1 MNKPPVNVASGP
13 AQETA
18 ASQKSGPGCR
28 VLNPDFLKGTA
39 HAPGV
44 YLMKDDRGRVLYVG
58 KARDL
63 RRRLASYARI
73 PAGATSKTAVM
84 VARIGSVATIITRT
98 EKEALILEA
107 ALIKKHRPRYN
118 ILLRDDKNYPYI
130 KLTVNETWP
139 RLVMTRRRRKD
150 GARYFGPFSSA
161 AAMWETLHY
170 LNSLFPLRRCPG
182 KELKKRSRPCLN
194 QQMQRCLAPC
204 CHQVEPDRYREMV
217 RGVLM
222 VLEGRDRELVRDL
235 EAKMKSAAAE
245 LDFEEAALCR
255 DRIRALRKT
264 LEKQVMV
271 AGHFRDQ
278 DVFGFCRRDQA
289 VSISVVSVRNG
300 QVSGHCSFYLAEPVG
315 DDPGILAEL
324 LRRYYGAGRPVV
336 AEILLPFAPLEEESL
351 CEWLADLR
359 PGRVVCRVPKR
370 GDQLKLVRI
379 ARTNA
384 EKNFAELK
392 ARARSWATTA
402 EIMVGLLRLK
412 RTPDRVECLD
422 ISNISG
428 EQAVG
433 ALVSFVNGRKNTPGF
448 RHYKIRTIAGPDDY
462 GMMAEVLGR
471 RFGKGASPAERPD
484 LLVLDGGKGQLN
496 VAKKILAELG
506 LEQDI
511 ELVAIAKKRGRTG
524 NRDRLFRPG
533 RKNPL
538 LLPAHGPVLLFL
550 MRVRDEAHRYGINF
564 HRRWRRRDTL
574 GSELDGLA
582 GIGPARKRALLT
594 RFGSLDKVRQ
604 ASVAELAATP
614 GVGPQLA
621 RQVRDFFRSD
631 PGPAR

>member
-1 MNKPPVNVASGP
+1 MTESSAFSGS
-13 AQETA
+13 A
-18 ASQKSGPGCR
+18 PGCG
-28 VLNPDFLKGTA
+28 VLNQDFLKSTA

-44 YLMKDDRGRVLYVG
+44 YLMKDDRGRVIYVG

-63 RRRLASYARI
+63 RKRLASYARI
-73 PAGATSKTAVM
+73 PDTATSKTAVM
-84 VARIGSVATIITRT
+84 VAKVGSVATIITRT

-130 KLTVNETWP
+130 KVTVNETWP
-139 RLVMTRRRRKD
+139 RLVMTRRRQRD
-150 GARYFGPFSSA
+150 GSRYFGPFSSA

-170 LNSLFPLRRCPG
+170 LNSLFPLRRCKG

-204 CHQVEPDRYREMV
+204 CDHVEAEKYRQLV
-217 RGVLM
+217 KGVLM

-235 EAKMKSAAAE
+235 EVKMKSAVAA

-278 DVFGFCRRDQA
+278 DVFGFHRQEEA

-300 QVSGHCSFYLAEPVG
+300 QVSGHRSFYLAEPVG

-336 AEILLPFAPLEEESL
+336 AEILLPFAPVEEESL
-351 CEWLADLR
+351 CEWLGDLR
-359 PGRVVCRVPKR
+359 SGRVVCRVPKR
-370 GDQLKLVRI
+370 GDQLKLVGI

-384 EKNFAELK
+384 EKSFAELK
-392 ARARSWATTA
+392 AKAHGWATTA
-402 EIMVGLLRLK
+402 GIMAGSLRLK
-412 RTPDRVECLD
+412 RPPDRVECLD
-422 ISNISG
+422 ISNLGG

-433 ALVSFVNGRKNTPGF
+433 ALVSFVDGRKNTPGF
-448 RHYKIRTIAGPDDY
+448 RHYKIRTVAGPDDY
-462 GMMAEVLGR
+462 GMMAEVLRR

-496 VAKKILAELG
+496 MAGKILAELG

-511 ELVAIAKKRGRTG
+511 ELVAIAKNRDRSGG
-524 NRDRLFRPG
+524 RDRLFRPG

-538 LLPAHGPVLLFL
+538 LLPGHAPVLLFL
-550 MRVRDEAHRYGINF
+550 MRVRDEAHRYGITF

-574 GSELDGLA
+574 GSELDRLA
-582 GIGPARKRALLT
+582 GIGPARKRALLI
-594 RFGSLDKVRQ
+594 RFGSLDKVKQ
-604 ASVAELAATP
+604 ATVEELAATP

-621 RQVRDFFRSD
+621 RQVRDFFRLDERAVS
-631 PGPAR
+631 G